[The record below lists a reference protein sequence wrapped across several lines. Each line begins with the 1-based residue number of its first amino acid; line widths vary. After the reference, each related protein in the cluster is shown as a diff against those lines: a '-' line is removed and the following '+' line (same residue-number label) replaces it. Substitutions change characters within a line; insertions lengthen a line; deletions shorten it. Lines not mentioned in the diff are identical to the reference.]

1 VFALGLA
8 ILALSRPFEGLLA
21 SIPALVI
28 VALWFFRSRETTFR
42 WRLTRVVPPFA
53 AVMALFVAF
62 SLIYNTS
69 VTGHALRMPYA
80 EHEAQYSDVPIW
92 AFEGPRERHVAHP
105 NEEMRRF
112 YAEYKETN
120 PWRSPGAAVQAEVD
134 RIVEIKRFLAPGL
147 TLIFIFV
154 ALTGGMLRTLAL
166 PLAGSV
172 IVVGG
177 ALLTSWYFPHYIS
190 PMIAP
195 WAIVLTAGA
204 YRLWQMRAEGFRTGP
219 MLVGLVGVA
228 AVVSAVLTPV
238 RLVAERRSKP
248 PAWFVVQDSI
258 RRALTANGGEHLVI
272 VQYGDEHDVD
282 EEWVYNGAEF
292 LEAPVIWARSLNA
305 EKDDR
310 LKSYFRDRR
319 AWRVVVDS
327 GKRGT
332 ARLYREPAPRQQVAN
347 MRSNSHDHS
356 SPGVLLMPGAPLR
369 ALPNASRGTPRP

>member
-1 VFALGLA
+1 
-8 ILALSRPFEGLLA
+8 
-21 SIPALVI
+21 
-28 VALWFFRSRETTFR
+28 
-42 WRLTRVVPPFA
+42 
-53 AVMALFVAF
+53 
-62 SLIYNTS
+62 
-69 VTGHALRMPYA
+69 
-80 EHEAQYSDVPIW
+80 
-92 AFEGPRERHVAHP
+92 
-105 NEEMRRF
+105 
-112 YAEYKETN
+112 
-120 PWRSPGAAVQAEVD
+120 
-134 RIVEIKRFLAPGL
+134 
-147 TLIFIFV
+147 
-154 ALTGGMLRTLAL
+154 
-166 PLAGSV
+166 
-172 IVVGG
+172 
-177 ALLTSWYFPHYIS
+177 
-190 PMIAP
+190 
-195 WAIVLTAGA
+195 
-204 YRLWQMRAEGFRTGP
+204 MRAEGFRTGP
-219 MLVGLVGVA
+219 MLVGLVVAA

-292 LEAPVIWARSLNA
+292 LKAPVIWARSLNA

-356 SPGVLLMPGAPLR
+356 SPGIVLMPSAPLR